1 MAGTVARVAGEAV
14 LAYVI
19 EKVIDKLF
27 DPNTTLGPDLIES
40 IMDLSLSIL
49 EGVENYTPIPIG
61 QIYSPFGQGGFNAYW
76 TYADLNTKKRFAYK
90 LEQTFH
96 ASMIALSPDDYWSQI
111 QSVFGGQ
118 PSEKSKQVRKR
129 AKALAIAICVRH
141 LVIEGWWVEEAYKRI
156 AADINIDQR
165 WDV

>member
-1 MAGTVARVAGEAV
+1 MSGAVARVAGEAV

-19 EKVIDKLF
+19 GKLF
-27 DPNTTLGPDLIES
+27 DPNTTLGQDLIES
-40 IMDLSLSIL
+40 ITNLSLSIL
-49 EGVENYTPIPIG
+49 EGV
-61 QIYSPFGQGGFNAYW
+61 QIYSPSGHGSFNAYW
-76 TYADLNTKKRFAYK
+76 TYADLNTKKREAYK

-96 ASMIALSPDDYWSQI
+96 ASMIALSPDDWWSQI

-129 AKALAIAICVRH
+129 AKTLAIAVFVRL
-141 LVIEGWWVEEAYKRI
+141 LVIDGWPVKGAYERI
-156 AADINIDQR
+156 TADINIDQG